1 MTNRTRP
8 ALVEHSEEE
17 DEWNPPEDFCLT
29 EVPPLEEHDHTDF
42 MVENKIDEQK

>member
-1 MTNRTRP
+1 MTNRTR
-8 ALVEHSEEE
+8 LVLIEDVE
-17 DEWNPPEDFCLT
+17 DEWDPPEDFCLT

>member
-8 ALVEHSEEE
+8 VLIEHTEE
-17 DEWNPPEDFCLT
+17 DEWDPPEDFCLY
-29 EVPPLEEHDHTDF
+29 EVPELEEHDHTDF